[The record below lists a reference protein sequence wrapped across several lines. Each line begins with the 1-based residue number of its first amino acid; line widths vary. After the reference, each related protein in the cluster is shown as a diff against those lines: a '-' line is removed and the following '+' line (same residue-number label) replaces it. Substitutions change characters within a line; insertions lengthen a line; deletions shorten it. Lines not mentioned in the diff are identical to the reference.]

1 MVSLNFEG
9 ESLEPKTTGL
19 SDFRVTLL
27 VAVPNLLGFIAMQL
41 NGWHSDRT
49 AERRWHTAIPL
60 FVTAASLLVLSLA
73 QWGAAPSLV
82 LFSIAAASLL
92 AFCPAS
98 GPCRPPFSAIPRRRL
113 LPAQLTVLLRA
124 LAGFSAQL

>member
-82 LFSIAAASLL
+82 LFSIA
-92 AFCPAS
+92 F
-98 GPCRPPFSAIPRRRL
+98 
-113 LPAQLTVLLRA
+113 AQLQGHAVRLSQRFR
-124 LAGFSAQL
+124 GGGCYRHN